1 MLGSV
6 LCHCDQIPVKK
17 ASYLLMFSEVSVHHG
32 REVMVEQLTSLYPEN
47 REKGIQERS
56 RAT

>member
-1 MLGSV
+1 
-6 LCHCDQIPVKK
+6 
-17 ASYLLMFSEVSVHHG
+17 MFSEVSVHHG

>member
-1 MLGSV
+1 MSDINNLKRRKLIV
-6 LCHCDQIPVKK
+6 
-17 ASYLLMFSEVSVHHG
+17 SEVSVHHG